1 VFSKHVFFK
10 FFSKT
15 NLGTFEVSFW
25 FFLGNKD
32 KMVGMKANERKL
44 KEAKKS
50 L

>member
-1 VFSKHVFFK
+1 LQVLF
-10 FFSKT
+10 KT

-25 FFLGNKD
+25 FFFGSKD
-32 KMVGMKANERKL
+32 KDGRMKANEA